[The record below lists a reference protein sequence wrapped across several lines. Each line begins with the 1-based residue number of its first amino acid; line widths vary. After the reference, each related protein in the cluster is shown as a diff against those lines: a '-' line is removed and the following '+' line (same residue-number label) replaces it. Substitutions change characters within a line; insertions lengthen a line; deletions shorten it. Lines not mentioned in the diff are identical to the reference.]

1 MAIELKSLRLSRAA
15 RLVLDDV
22 SLTIAPGEVVGVL
35 GENGAGKSTLIDAVA
50 GELGPAAGRITIS
63 GRDLAGLGATQQ
75 ARCRAVLPQKPSL
88 SFDLTVTEVAEMGAY
103 PFPQASP
110 IVVDEWVKQALGW
123 ADLADLATRRYLTL
137 SGGEQQ
143 RAQLARVLVQGLA
156 IAAQGEKPFILLDEP
171 AASLDARHQIEL
183 MRCLR
188 LFATRYEAGVLV
200 ALHDINL
207 GARWCDRL
215 ILLGDTR
222 VVSQG
227 RPHVALTSQTLK
239 KTFGLDMMV
248 MPHPLDAGCVL
259 VLDQVTC

>member
-1 MAIELKSLRLSRAA
+1 MTIELEGIRLLRAA

-22 SLTIAPGEVVGVL
+22 RLTIAPGEVVGVL
-35 GENGAGKSTLIDAVA
+35 GENGAGKSTLIDAIA
-50 GELGPAAGRITIS
+50 GEVGLAAGQIMIW
-63 GRDLAGLGATQQ
+63 GRDLAGLDETEQ

-103 PFPQASP
+103 PFPGVGPS
-110 IVVDEWVKQALGW
+110 VVDEWVARALGW
-123 ADLADLATRRYLTL
+123 ADLTDLAMRRYLTL

-156 IAAQGEKPFILLDEP
+156 IAALGEKPFILLDEP

-188 LFATRYEAGVLV
+188 LFAARYEAGVLV

-222 VVSQG
+222 VISHG
-227 RPHVALTSQTLK
+227 PPDVALTPQTLK

-248 MPHPLDAGCVL
+248 MPHPLDTGCVL

>member
-1 MAIELKSLRLSRAA
+1 MAIELKSLRLSRAT

-22 SLTIAPGEVVGVL
+22 SLTIAPGEVVGIL

-50 GELGPAAGRITIS
+50 GEIRPAAGQILFS
-63 GRDLAGLGATQQ
+63 DRDLAELDATEQ

-103 PFPQASP
+103 PFPEASP
-110 IVVDEWVKQALGW
+110 SVVDEWVAQALGW
-123 ADLADLATRRYLTL
+123 ADLTDLATRRYFTL

-143 RAQLARVLVQGLA
+143 RAHLARVLVQGLA
-156 IAAQGEKPFILLDEP
+156 IAAYGETPFILLDEP

-188 LFATRYEAGVLV
+188 LFSTRYDAGVLV

-215 ILLGDTR
+215 ILLGDAG

-227 RPHVALTSQTLK
+227 SPPVALTSQTLK
-239 KTFGLDMMV
+239 NTFGLDMMV
-248 MPHPLDAGCVL
+248 MPHPLDTGCVL

>member
-1 MAIELKSLRLSRAA
+1 MTIELEGIRLLRAA

-50 GELGPAAGRITIS
+50 GEVGLAAGQIMIS
-63 GRDLAGLGATQQ
+63 GRDLSGLDATEQ

-103 PFPQASP
+103 PFPEVSP
-110 IVVDEWVKQALGW
+110 SVVDEWVAQALGW
-123 ADLADLATRRYLTL
+123 ADLTDLATRRYLTL

-143 RAQLARVLVQGLA
+143 RAQLVRVLVQGLA
-156 IAAQGEKPFILLDEP
+156 IAAHGEKPFIILDEP

-188 LFATRYEAGVLV
+188 HFATHHEAGVLV

-215 ILLGDTR
+215 ILLGDAR

-227 RPHVALTSQTLK
+227 SPQVALTSEALK
-239 KTFGLDMMV
+239 NTFGLDMMV
-248 MPHPLDAGCVL
+248 MPHPLDTRCVL
-259 VLDQVTC
+259 VLDRVPC

>member
-1 MAIELKSLRLSRAA
+1 MTIELEGIRLLRAA
-15 RLVLDDV
+15 RLALDDV

-50 GELGPAAGRITIS
+50 GEVALAAGQIMIS
-63 GRDLAGLGATQQ
+63 GRDLSGLDVTEQ

-103 PFPQASP
+103 PFREASP
-110 IVVDEWVKQALGW
+110 SVVDEWVAQALGW
-123 ADLADLATRRYLTL
+123 ADLTDLATRRYLTL

-156 IAAQGEKPFILLDEP
+156 IAAHGEKPFILLDEP

-215 ILLGDTR
+215 ILLGDAR

-227 RPHVALTSQTLK
+227 SPQVALTSETLK
-239 KTFGLDMMV
+239 NTFGLDMMV
-248 MPHPLDAGCVL
+248 MPHPLDTRCVL
-259 VLDQVTC
+259 VLDRVTC